1 MPLISQ
7 EVTKERVQMRFR
19 VDKEVLADLEA
30 YCQFLHS
37 GRDFVVEN
45 VLSFVFKKDRDFQD
59 WLAANPSA
67 RLSNGGANS
76 RVTNGAAPAP
86 SPATVPRRKA
96 TTGDAA

>member
-19 VDKEVLADLEA
+19 LDKDVVADLEA
-30 YCQFLHS
+30 YCRFLHS

-45 VLSFVFKKDRDFQD
+45 MLTFVFKKDRDFQD

-67 RLSNGGANS
+67 RPSNGAADMGA
-76 RVTNGAAPAP
+76 TNVAAPAP
-86 SPATVPRRKA
+86 SPVLRRKA

>member
-19 VDKEVLADLEA
+19 LDKEVLADLEA

-45 VLSFVFKKDRDFQD
+45 VLTFVFKKDRDFQD

-67 RLSNGGANS
+67 RPSNGGANS
-76 RVTNGAAPAP
+76 GATNGAAPAP
-86 SPATVPRRKA
+86 SPAAVLRRKA

>member
-7 EVTKERVQMRFR
+7 EVTKERIQMRFR
-19 VDKEVLADLEA
+19 LDKEVLTDLEA

-45 VLSFVFKKDRDFQD
+45 ILSFVFKKDRDFQD

-67 RLSNGGANS
+67 RPSNGGANS
-76 RVTNGAAPAP
+76 GVTNGATTAP
-86 SPATVPRRKA
+86 SPATVLRRKA